1 MEVDQPGRGKFLTI
15 GCPPKFSSYTP
26 QVKKA
31 PALGEHTDEV
41 LKEIGYNPDEIKAL
55 RAKHIVCK

>member
-1 MEVDQPGRGKFLTI
+1 MEVDQPKRGKFLTI

-26 QVKKA
+26 VVKPA

-41 LKEIGYNPDEIKAL
+41 LAEIGYTTDEIAEL
-55 RAKHIVCK
+55 RNKHIVCK

>member
-1 MEVDQPGRGKFLTI
+1 MTAPLEGI
-15 GCPPKFSSYTP
+15 GCPPKFSNYTP
-26 QVKKA
+26 QVKAA

-41 LKEIGYNPDEIKAL
+41 LKEVGYTADEIASL